1 MKICRHLDAR
11 MINIFANRL
20 KFISMIISTICFNSL
35 WKGLRIYTKNSRNP
49 IKNFPPA
56 SYYVYKSPFPGQLSV
71 FHVDR

>member
-1 MKICRHLDAR
+1 
-11 MINIFANRL
+11 
-20 KFISMIISTICFNSL
+20 MIISTIGFNSL
-35 WKGLRIYTKNSRNP
+35 WKGLRIYTKNCRNP